1 MCWLNSR
8 AGIVVLACRLIIMP
22 ASLQPDCMQ
31 RTTVF
36 FYGTFMSSRALKEH
50 GIQCGRTLPAK
61 VSGYRL
67 SIRPRVNLHP
77 QPDADAYGGLAEV
90 THAELASLYDG
101 LRTSFGINYHP
112 FPLLAQITN
121 GTIQPALCY
130 LSSDIPDAA
139 PDPAYVREL
148 AECAKELSAPE
159 SYIRHILSFLDG

>member
-1 MCWLNSR
+1 MILTF
-8 AGIVVLACRLIIMP
+8 ATIQLDPMH
-22 ASLQPDCMQ
+22 

-36 FYGTFMSSRALKEH
+36 FYGTFMSSRVLKEY
-50 GIQCGRTLPAK
+50 GISCDVTVPAK
-61 VSGYRL
+61 LSGYRL

-101 LRTSFGINYHP
+101 LRTTFGIHYHP
-112 FPLLAQITN
+112 FPVLAQLTN
-121 GTIQPALCY
+121 GTFQPALCY

-148 AECAKELSAPE
+148 AECARELSAPE
-159 SYIRHILSFLDG
+159 SYIRHILSFLDA